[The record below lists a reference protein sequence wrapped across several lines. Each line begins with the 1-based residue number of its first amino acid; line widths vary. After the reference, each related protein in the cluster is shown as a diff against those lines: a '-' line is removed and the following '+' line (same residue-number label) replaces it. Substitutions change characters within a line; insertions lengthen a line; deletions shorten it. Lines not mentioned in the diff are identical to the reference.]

1 MPNVQHHI
9 ITEMLSPRRALLGVR
24 QGTDRTEEC
33 LNIFLEF
40 VPGGS
45 ISSLLSKFGAPRTRA
60 PIQSCHPETHGACQ
74 GVAAQAQET
83 AA

>member
-1 MPNVQHHI
+1 MC
-9 ITEMLSPRRALLGVR
+9 AFGVR

-45 ISSLLSKFGAPRTRA
+45 ISSLLSKFGASRISTPPRTSPCRR
-60 PIQSCHPETHGACQ
+60 GACL
-74 GVAAQAQET
+74 GRYSTDAKRGFPSAG
-83 AA
+83 

>member
-1 MPNVQHHI
+1 M
-9 ITEMLSPRRALLGVR
+9 R

-45 ISSLLSKFGAPRTRA
+45 ISSLLSKFGASRVCSPSRTLSHGHGTCIR
-60 PIQSCHPETHGACQ
+60 ETQH
-74 GVAAQAQET
+74 
-83 AA
+83 

>member
-1 MPNVQHHI
+1 MCAFN
-9 ITEMLSPRRALLGVR
+9 VR

-45 ISSLLSKFGAPRTRA
+45 ISSLLSKFGASRICTPSRTLSHGHGTCIWE
-60 PIQSCHPETHGACQ
+60 IQN
-74 GVAAQAQET
+74 
-83 AA
+83 